1 MDNSNQLYTILDVV
15 GVNLYSYLLPSEL
28 HALTLTSS
36 PLSHEVPKQLVR
48 TCTEVFSKS
57 VGYSV
62 EDKDGN
68 HFSAGFAH
76 GNASANEGDVVTGHL
91 QHIHRDGLRIRG
103 TRSAKESLQQA
114 TSLLR
119 EDKTS
124 FLPFTH
130 PEGDGNVVI
139 SPKYDFIHETHRISK
154 EDALS
159 SMWVCK
165 CKVKK
170 TRDFV
175 RRAWVYRHLGI
186 NKNLANTFTRL
197 DLIRAW
203 VYCLLR
209 LKQNR
214 ILTRSSFSVTWHA
227 LDREGMGKDTF
238 QLDSFRERTDTLII
252 QSELGDMITLEQYQ
266 LRV

>member
-1 MDNSNQLYTILDVV
+1 MDNSNQLYTVLDVV

-48 TCTEVFSKS
+48 TCAEVFSKS

-62 EDKDGN
+62 EDKNGN
-68 HFSAGFAH
+68 HFSAGFAQ
-76 GNASANEGDVVTGHL
+76 GNATVNEGDAVTGHL
-91 QHIHRDGLRIRG
+91 EHIHRDGLRIRG
-103 TRSAKESLQQA
+103 TRSERESIKRA
-114 TSLLR
+114 ISLC
-119 EDKTS
+119 EDNS
-124 FLPFTH
+124 FIPFTH

-139 SPKYDFIHETHRISK
+139 SPKYDFIHQTHHISR

-159 SMWVCK
+159 SMWVYK

-186 NKNLANTFTRL
+186 NKNQANTFTRL
-197 DLIRAW
+197 ELIRAW

-214 ILTRSSFSVTWHA
+214 ILTRSTFSVTWHA
-227 LDREGMGKDTF
+227 LDPEGMGKDTF
-238 QLDSFRERTDTLII
+238 QLDSYRERTDSLLI
-252 QSELGDMITLEQYQ
+252 QSELGDIITLEQYQ